1 MDQAWPES
9 TRDNLRFLCSEVDS
23 QYGWLQ
29 AFVSAPTAAMARKQ
43 LERQG
48 YAENLSQRI
57 EQACPEARNHKRSHA
72 RARFQQSLVEVAS
85 GLARLS
91 ELARSCL
98 EQLIRVD
105 DVQLVDDVVL
115 VKSLRRV
122 RRGILR
128 SEMSLEN
135 GSLSLALKLA
145 RSREK
150 LKRDSEGRIRALTGQ
165 LKKKRAPAEDLTH
178 LLFVARE
185 ISQMG
190 EVLGQ
195 LGEAVIS
202 ATLGQSLN
210 FERYASLTHLV
221 NELGDGSQT
230 AGEMR
235 VDTLAETRSGS
246 RISGIASEKPIER
259 AVEKVSDK
267 GKSANDKQ
275 KGSKNKASES
285 KGSKSKDRKTDASK
299 SKGSKS
305 RDRKPTGDLPLT
317 SPEYLA
323 IFKDGLGRK
332 VEEERQG
339 VERWHDIYPGIAPRI
354 LSHHQQGD
362 SAALLIEHL
371 PGMTLEHLLINESS
385 RLNRTA
391 QQALVET
398 LHSVWTTTRRDKPVT
413 ARHMRQLLKR
423 LSDVYQIHPEFRHCG
438 SSLCGCEMPSLEALI
453 EQVAGLERS
462 LEAPFAVYI
471 HGDFNV
477 DNILFDPAKQSIR
490 FIDLH
495 RSAYQDYVQDVS
507 VHMVSH
513 YRLQLTDAA
522 LRARILALAL
532 SFGQQMRRFA
542 HEQGDTTFEWRLAL
556 GLARS
561 FTTSTRFILDAG
573 LAGRMF
579 NRARFILEHV
589 LGADPERPA
598 DYRIPLEELF
608 VD

>member
-29 AFVSAPTAAMARKQ
+29 AFVSAPTAAMARKL

-48 YAENLSQRI
+48 YAENLCQRI

-72 RARFQQSLVEVAS
+72 RARFQQSLVVVAS

-98 EQLIRVD
+98 EQLVRVD

-150 LKRDSEGRIRALTGQ
+150 LKRDSDDRIRALTGQ
-165 LKKKRAPAEDLTH
+165 LKKRRAPAEDLTH

-221 NELGDGSQT
+221 NELGDDSQP
-230 AGEMR
+230 ANEMR

-246 RISGIASEKPIER
+246 RISGIASEKATEPECS
-259 AVEKVSDK
+259 KHGKQVS
-267 GKSANDKQ
+267 NDKREK
-275 KGSKNKASES
+275 KGRKVR
-285 KGSKSKDRKTDASK
+285 KDRKEKSTDE
-299 SKGSKS
+299 
-305 RDRKPTGDLPLT
+305 LT
-317 SPEYLA
+317 LAAPEYLA
-323 IFKDGLGRK
+323 IFKDGQGRK

-371 PGMTLEHLLINESS
+371 PGMTFEHLLINESS
-385 RLNRTA
+385 RLNRCA

-413 ARHMRQLLKR
+413 AGHMRQLLKR

-438 SSLCGCEMPSLEALI
+438 ASLCGREMPSLEVLI
-453 EQVAGLERS
+453 EQAAGLERS

-561 FTTSTRFILDAG
+561 FATSTRFILDAG

-579 NRARFILEHV
+579 NRARFILEHA

>member
-29 AFVSAPTAAMARKQ
+29 AFVSAPTAAMARKL

-285 KGSKSKDRKTDASK
+285 KGSKSKDRKTDA
-299 SKGSKS
+299 SKS

>member
-29 AFVSAPTAAMARKQ
+29 AFVSAPTAAMARKL

-48 YAENLSQRI
+48 YAENLCQRI

-165 LKKKRAPAEDLTH
+165 LKKKSAPAEDLTH

-246 RISGIASEKPIER
+246 RISGIASEKPSER

-267 GKSANDKQ
+267 GNDKGKPANDKQ
-275 KGSKNKASES
+275 Q
-285 KGSKSKDRKTDASK
+285 GSKSKDRKTDASK

-413 ARHMRQLLKR
+413 AGHMRQLLKR

-438 SSLCGCEMPSLEALI
+438 ASLCGREMPSLEALI
-453 EQVAGLERS
+453 EQAAGLERS

-561 FTTSTRFILDAG
+561 FATSTRFILDAG

>member
-1 MDQAWPES
+1 
-9 TRDNLRFLCSEVDS
+9 
-23 QYGWLQ
+23 
-29 AFVSAPTAAMARKQ
+29 
-43 LERQG
+43 
-48 YAENLSQRI
+48 
-57 EQACPEARNHKRSHA
+57 
-72 RARFQQSLVEVAS
+72 
-85 GLARLS
+85 
-91 ELARSCL
+91 
-98 EQLIRVD
+98 
-105 DVQLVDDVVL
+105 
-115 VKSLRRV
+115 
-122 RRGILR
+122 
-128 SEMSLEN
+128 
-135 GSLSLALKLA
+135 
-145 RSREK
+145 
-150 LKRDSEGRIRALTGQ
+150 
-165 LKKKRAPAEDLTH
+165 
-178 LLFVARE
+178 
-185 ISQMG
+185 
-190 EVLGQ
+190 
-195 LGEAVIS
+195 
-202 ATLGQSLN
+202 
-210 FERYASLTHLV
+210 
-221 NELGDGSQT
+221 
-230 AGEMR
+230 
-235 VDTLAETRSGS
+235 
-246 RISGIASEKPIER
+246 
-259 AVEKVSDK
+259 
-267 GKSANDKQ
+267 
-275 KGSKNKASES
+275 
-285 KGSKSKDRKTDASK
+285 SKDR
-299 SKGSKS
+299 KS

-413 ARHMRQLLKR
+413 AGHMRQLLKR

-438 SSLCGCEMPSLEALI
+438 ASLCGREMPSLEALI
-453 EQVAGLERS
+453 EQAAGLERS

-561 FTTSTRFILDAG
+561 FATSTRFILDAG